1 LGNKSDGIREAK
13 DLIKLPLKELID
25 SLMTHEITMEK
36 QELEEKPKK
45 NLAFKIIHHVDNDDD
60 DDDDDEVEEDIAL
73 ITRQFWNFLRKKEI
87 KNSQTLRR
95 MEIRKNLAKRNL
107 NATSATRQ
115 GHIKTDCLL
124 LQNKKMNCYHK

>member
-1 LGNKSDGIREAK
+1 MKSPWK
-13 DLIKLPLKELID
+13 
-25 SLMTHEITMEK
+25 K
-36 QELEEKPKK
+36 QEPEEKPKK
-45 NLAFKIIHHVDNDDD
+45 NLAFKIIHHVDDN
-60 DDDDDEVEEDIAL
+60 DDDEVEEDIAL

-124 LQNKKMNCYHK
+124 LQNKKMNYYHK

>member
-1 LGNKSDGIREAK
+1 MRNKSDGIREAK

-45 NLAFKIIHHVDNDDD
+45 NLAFKIIHHVDSDDD
-60 DDDDDEVEEDIAL
+60 DDDDKVEEDIAL
-73 ITRQFWNFLRKKEI
+73 ITRQFWNFLRKKKI

-95 MEIRKNLAKRNL
+95 IEIRKNLAKKNL
-107 NATSATRQ
+107 NAISAKR
-115 GHIKTDCLL
+115 
-124 LQNKKMNCYHK
+124 